1 MRRIAGLPYQVV
13 LTGRSIMRDPYGAPG
28 TPVRVCVMFMTME
41 SEAMIMKFCAAV
53 SGAILGFIILYYAST
68 PVVYI
73 SHYSGA
79 IVAVRHG
86 IFTKVCTLAG
96 ECELPE
102 GKYKVEYVR

>member
-1 MRRIAGLPYQVV
+1 M
-13 LTGRSIMRDPYGAPG
+13 IMR
-28 TPVRVCVMFMTME
+28 
-41 SEAMIMKFCAAV
+41 ICAAV
-53 SGAILGFIILYYAST
+53 SGAILGFIILYAGT

-86 IFTKVCTLAG
+86 IFTKVCTLAE

-102 GKYKVEYVR
+102 GKYKVVYTR